1 MLFPPAQPWLAQPR
15 AAAESL
21 NKDVACSPPRPLLEV
36 TPAGFARGCLPK
48 DGDLSPAALVA
59 RATGEMHV
67 ALFARDTLNPP
78 PPRGC
83 TSCPRA
89 PLGSAPKAIG
99 FPGGV
104 ADVETDPQPQGSTRV
119 KGKLH

>member
-78 PPRGC
+78 PPGA
-83 TSCPRA
+83 A
-89 PLGSAPKAIG
+89 PPAREHPWALPPKRSG
-99 FPGGV
+99 FPVVWLMWKRIRSPRGQR
-104 ADVETDPQPQGSTRV
+104 E
-119 KGKLH
+119 